1 MLVGE
6 LATHQQRVDAL
17 SNPVADQTF
26 PQVDEPF
33 PDPSP
38 HLLIAQTAGEHIGM
52 AGVAGYERRQGCPVL
67 AHRAGFTVARSKD
80 VRMAVALV
88 SVAFLVALV
97 VCAVLVRRWR
107 TEQAE
112 VRRVR
117 TTFSRYVPPAIVAE
131 LLNRKDE
138 RIFTGRDLRATILVC
153 RIWNFSH
160 FMEDLTPE
168 QTLRYLNEF
177 YAMAGSSIERQHGV
191 LHRFLEDG
199 VVGMFG
205 VPLEDAHQ
213 EDHALRAAINI
224 VRLVNVMQQK
234 WAQQGRRALRVGIGV
249 NSGMVIA
256 GDAGFANRREYTIV
270 GPDVTLAHRLQ
281 AATFDLNAFIVAS
294 HATVEPI
301 QDLYNL
307 VPVSGIPLNGV
318 RALLDASIVRGRKR
332 SDSLMLPKAEAF
344 ANTVIEEHLLDDF
357 LEPQE
362 VVPFEGP
369 AKMSAPPA
377 PSEPP
382 PPLQTRRRTRPADDG
397 AFGFDLPELRMPV
410 AFGSDEGPIMPDP
423 PPPRATYEDNDGPP
437 LPL

>member
-1 MLVGE
+1 
-6 LATHQQRVDAL
+6 
-17 SNPVADQTF
+17 
-26 PQVDEPF
+26 
-33 PDPSP
+33 
-38 HLLIAQTAGEHIGM
+38 
-52 AGVAGYERRQGCPVL
+52 
-67 AHRAGFTVARSKD
+67 
-80 VRMAVALV
+80 MAVALV
-88 SVAFLVALV
+88 SVAFLAALV
-97 VCAVLVRRWR
+97 VCVVLIRRWR

-117 TTFSRYVPPAIVAE
+117 TTFSRYVPPSIVEE

-199 VVGMFG
+199 VVGIFG
-205 VPLEDAHQ
+205 VPLEDRQQ

-234 WAQQGRRALRVGIGV
+234 WAQQGRRALRVGVGV
-249 NSGMVIA
+249 NSGIVIA
-256 GDAGFANRREYTIV
+256 GDAGFANRREYTVV

-281 AATFDLNAFIVAS
+281 AATFDLNAYIVAS
-294 HATVEPI
+294 RATVEPI
-301 QDLYNL
+301 EDLYNL
-307 VPVSGIPLNGV
+307 VPISGIPLNGV

-332 SDSLMLPKAEAF
+332 NDSLMLPKAEAF
-344 ANTVIEEHLLDDF
+344 ANTIIDEASRRFPRAERDRAVRRTGEDGGAAAA
-357 LEPQE
+357 
-362 VVPFEGP
+362 V
-369 AKMSAPPA
+369 AAAPPPVMA
-377 PSEPP
+377 PP
-382 PPLQTRRRTRPADDG
+382 PPSDSPPLKTRRRPRPPEDMSS
-397 AFGFDLPELRMPV
+397 FGFDLPELRMPV
-410 AFGSDEGPIMPDP
+410 SLGHDEGPAMPDP

>member
-1 MLVGE
+1 
-6 LATHQQRVDAL
+6 
-17 SNPVADQTF
+17 
-26 PQVDEPF
+26 
-33 PDPSP
+33 
-38 HLLIAQTAGEHIGM
+38 
-52 AGVAGYERRQGCPVL
+52 
-67 AHRAGFTVARSKD
+67 
-80 VRMAVALV
+80 MAVALV
-88 SVAFLVALV
+88 SVAFLAALV
-97 VCAVLVRRWR
+97 VCVVLVRRWR

-117 TTFSRYVPPAIVAE
+117 STFSRYVPPSIVEE
-131 LLNRKDE
+131 LLSRKDE

-177 YAMAGSSIERQHGV
+177 YAMAGSSSERQHGV

-199 VVGMFG
+199 VVGIFG
-205 VPLEDAHQ
+205 VPLEDRQQ

-234 WAQQGRRALRVGIGV
+234 WAQQGRRALRVGVGV
-249 NSGMVIA
+249 NTGVVIA

-294 HATVEPI
+294 HTTVDPI
-301 QDLYNL
+301 KDLYNL

-332 SDSLMLPKAEAF
+332 NDSLVLPKADAF
-344 ANTVIEEHLLDDF
+344 ANTVIDEKHLDDF

-362 VVPFEGP
+362 VVPFEEQ
-369 AKMSAPPA
+369 AKMSAPPPVTGQTA
-377 PSEPP
+377 SASGQTAISPPPPASSVPP
-382 PPLQTRRRTRPADDG
+382 PPLKTRRRPRPADETS
-397 AFGFDLPELRMPV
+397 FGFDLPELRMPV
-410 AFGSDEGPIMPDP
+410 SFGHDEGPIMPDP

>member
-1 MLVGE
+1 
-6 LATHQQRVDAL
+6 
-17 SNPVADQTF
+17 
-26 PQVDEPF
+26 
-33 PDPSP
+33 
-38 HLLIAQTAGEHIGM
+38 
-52 AGVAGYERRQGCPVL
+52 
-67 AHRAGFTVARSKD
+67 
-80 VRMAVALV
+80 MAVALV
-88 SVAFLVALV
+88 SVAFLAALV
-97 VCAVLVRRWR
+97 VCVVLIRRWR

-117 TTFSRYVPPAIVAE
+117 STFSRYVPPSIVEE

-177 YAMAGSSIERQHGV
+177 YAMAGSSIERQRGV

-199 VVGMFG
+199 VVGIFG
-205 VPLEDAHQ
+205 VPLEDHHQ

-234 WAQQGRRALRVGIGV
+234 WAQQGRRALRVGVGV
-249 NSGMVIA
+249 NTGVVIA
-256 GDAGFANRREYTIV
+256 GDAGFANRREYTVV

-281 AATFDLNAFIVAS
+281 AATFDLNAYIVAS
-294 HATVEPI
+294 RATVEPI
-301 QDLYNL
+301 EDLYNL
-307 VPVSGIPLNGV
+307 VPISGIPLSGV

-332 SDSLMLPKAEAF
+332 NDSLIMPKAEAF
-344 ANTVIEEHLLDDF
+344 ANTVIDEQLDDF
-357 LEPQE
+357 LEPKE
-362 VVPFEGP
+362 VVPFEDQ
-369 AKMSAPPA
+369 AKMAAPPPEPA
-377 PSEPP
+377 QPAPAAQRAISTPPSET
-382 PPLQTRRRTRPADDG
+382 PPLKTRRRPRPNDDMV
-397 AFGFDLPELRMPV
+397 GFDLPELRMPV
-410 AFGSDEGPIMPDP
+410 SFGHDEGPVMPDP

>member
-1 MLVGE
+1 
-6 LATHQQRVDAL
+6 
-17 SNPVADQTF
+17 
-26 PQVDEPF
+26 
-33 PDPSP
+33 
-38 HLLIAQTAGEHIGM
+38 
-52 AGVAGYERRQGCPVL
+52 
-67 AHRAGFTVARSKD
+67 
-80 VRMAVALV
+80 MAVALI
-88 SVAFLVALV
+88 SVAFLAALV
-97 VCAVLVRRWR
+97 VLWIFVRRWR
-107 TEQAE
+107 SEQAE

-117 TTFSRYVPPAIVAE
+117 STFSRYVPPAIVEE
-131 LLNRKDE
+131 LLNRRDE
-138 RIFTGRDLRATILVC
+138 RIFTGREVKATILVC

-199 VVGMFG
+199 VVGIFG
-205 VPLEDAHQ
+205 VPLEDHQQ

-234 WAQQGRRALRVGIGV
+234 WAQQGRRALRVGVGV
-249 NSGMVIA
+249 NTGMVIA

-281 AATFDLNAFIVAS
+281 TATFDLNAFIVAS
-294 HATVEPI
+294 HTTVEPI

-332 SDSLMLPKAEAF
+332 NDSLMLPKADAF
-344 ANTVIEEHLLDDF
+344 ANTVVEEHQLDDF

-362 VVPFEGP
+362 VVPFEDREKLAGGAGTVSSPVPGP
-369 AKMSAPPA
+369 TAISSPP
-377 PSEPP
+377 PPPPQSEPP
-382 PPLQTRRRTRPADDG
+382 PLRTRRRPRPSDDVT
-397 AFGFDLPELRMPV
+397 FGFDLPELRMPV
-410 AFGSDEGPIMPDP
+410 AFGAEEGPIMPDP

>member
-1 MLVGE
+1 
-6 LATHQQRVDAL
+6 
-17 SNPVADQTF
+17 
-26 PQVDEPF
+26 
-33 PDPSP
+33 
-38 HLLIAQTAGEHIGM
+38 
-52 AGVAGYERRQGCPVL
+52 
-67 AHRAGFTVARSKD
+67 
-80 VRMAVALV
+80 MAVALV
-88 SVAFLVALV
+88 SVALLAAVV
-97 VCAVLVRRWR
+97 VCVVLVRRWR

-112 VRRVR
+112 VSRVR
-117 TTFSRYVPPAIVAE
+117 STFSRYLPPSIVEE

-199 VVGMFG
+199 VVGIFG
-205 VPLEDAHQ
+205 VPLEDAQQ

-234 WAQQGRRALRVGIGV
+234 WAQQGRRALRVGVGV
-249 NSGMVIA
+249 NTGIVIA
-256 GDAGFANRREYTIV
+256 GDAGFATRREYTIV

-281 AATFDLNAFIVAS
+281 AATFDLNAYIVAS
-294 HATVEPI
+294 RSTVEPV

-307 VPVSGIPLNGV
+307 VPVTGIPLNGV
-318 RALLDASIVRGRKR
+318 RALMDASIVRGRKR
-332 SDSLMLPKAEAF
+332 ADSLMLPKADAF
-344 ANTVIEEHLLDDF
+344 ANTVVEEHLLGDEF

-362 VVPFEGP
+362 VVPFEEQ
-369 AKMSAPPA
+369 AKMGATPSAVSSPPAPSAPPA
-377 PSEPP
+377 PP
-382 PPLQTRRRTRPADDG
+382 PPLKTRRRPRPTDD
-397 AFGFDLPELRMPV
+397 ATVGFDLPELRMPSS
-410 AFGSDEGPIMPDP
+410 FGSDEGPIMPDP

-437 LPL
+437 MRL

>member
-1 MLVGE
+1 
-6 LATHQQRVDAL
+6 
-17 SNPVADQTF
+17 
-26 PQVDEPF
+26 
-33 PDPSP
+33 
-38 HLLIAQTAGEHIGM
+38 
-52 AGVAGYERRQGCPVL
+52 
-67 AHRAGFTVARSKD
+67 
-80 VRMAVALV
+80 MAVALV
-88 SVAFLVALV
+88 SVAFLAAVV
-97 VCAVLVRRWR
+97 VCVVLVRRWR
-107 TEQAE
+107 KEQAE

-117 TTFSRYVPPAIVAE
+117 STFSRYVPPAIVEE

-199 VVGMFG
+199 VVGIFG
-205 VPLEDAHQ
+205 VPLEDAQQ
-213 EDHALRAAINI
+213 EDHALRAAIDI

-234 WAQQGRRALRVGIGV
+234 WTQQGRRPLRVGVGV
-249 NSGMVIA
+249 NTGNVIA

-281 AATFDLNAFIVAS
+281 AATFDLNAYIVAS
-294 HATVEPI
+294 HTTVEPV

-307 VPVSGIPLNGV
+307 VPISGIPLNGV
-318 RALLDASIVRGRKR
+318 RALMDASIVRGRKR
-332 SDSLMLPKAEAF
+332 NDSLVLPKAEAF
-344 ANTVIEEHLLDDF
+344 ANTVIEEHLDDF

-362 VVPFEGP
+362 VVPFEEHE
-369 AKMSAPPA
+369 KMAAPPPNA
-377 PSEPP
+377 GGSTASATTAIQPP
-382 PPLQTRRRTRPADDG
+382 PPSSSPPPLKTRRRPRPADDLHT
-397 AFGFDLPELRMPV
+397 FGFDLPELRMPV
-410 AFGSDEGPIMPDP
+410 SFGKDEGPIMPDP

>member
-1 MLVGE
+1 
-6 LATHQQRVDAL
+6 
-17 SNPVADQTF
+17 
-26 PQVDEPF
+26 
-33 PDPSP
+33 
-38 HLLIAQTAGEHIGM
+38 
-52 AGVAGYERRQGCPVL
+52 
-67 AHRAGFTVARSKD
+67 
-80 VRMAVALV
+80 MAVALV
-88 SVAFLVALV
+88 SVAFLAALIG
-97 VCAVLVRRWR
+97 CWVLVRRWR
-107 TEQAE
+107 TSQAE

-117 TTFSRYVPPAIVAE
+117 STFSRYVPPSIVEE
-131 LLNRKDE
+131 LLSRKDE

-199 VVGMFG
+199 VVGIFG
-205 VPLEDAHQ
+205 VPLEDPHQ

-234 WAQQGRRALRVGIGV
+234 WSQQGRRALRVGVGV
-249 NSGMVIA
+249 NTGNVIA

-281 AATFDLNAFIVAS
+281 AATFDLNAYIVAS
-294 HATVEPI
+294 HTTVEPI

-307 VPVSGIPLNGV
+307 VPISGIPLNGV
-318 RALLDASIVRGRKR
+318 RALMDASIVRGRKR
-332 SDSLMLPKAEAF
+332 NDSLVLPKAEAF
-344 ANTVIEEHLLDDF
+344 ANTVIEEHFDDF

-362 VVPFEGP
+362 VVPFEDA
-369 AKMSAPPA
+369 AKMSASEEAPASAAQTALLPPK
-377 PSEPP
+377 PSATP
-382 PPLQTRRRTRPADDG
+382 PPLKTRRRPRPAEDMTT
-397 AFGFDLPELRMPV
+397 FGFDLPELRMPV
-410 AFGSDEGPIMPDP
+410 FGQDERPIMPDP
-423 PPPRATYEDNDGPP
+423 PGPRATYEDNDGPP